1 MLWLEFLIAF
11 SCTLI
16 SHTKINYFLYQISK
30 PTTHIKMDK
39 LASKLGG
46 GHKHGGAGG
55 AQNEDYVDKG
65 KYTLFHHSQWRVQ
78 YIYWRETGLDSLE
91 TKYGHGKVDPH
102 NSKVRQTNERI
113 TDSARNKFESATGY
127 VLQFPM
133 PL

>member
-65 KYTLFHHSQWRVQ
+65 
-78 YIYWRETGLDSLE
+78 LDSLE

-113 TDSARNKFESATGY
+113 TDSARNKFESATGKH
-127 VLQFPM
+127 VPSKISN
-133 PL
+133 